1 MEKSI
6 DLGRDILKWIAVVTM
21 TLDHI
26 GAILL
31 PELNILRIIGR
42 LSFPLFSYLLIL
54 GLEST
59 RNARNYFARLF
70 LFAFISQIPFYLA
83 LGVQPLE
90 HLNIFFTLSAGLV
103 FIHFYR
109 RNPLLALLPLLP
121 SLILRFDY
129 GIYGIMLIGCMY
141 LLRNDTEL
149 GVISI
154 FLLNLMFL
162 PASLNQFFSV
172 LALPI
177 ILVYE
182 KGYLGTAWRLGGKT
196 TYPAWKKYF
205 FYLYYPLHLT
215 MFYALK
221 VIPTSLMP
229 LF

>member
-1 MEKSI
+1 
-6 DLGRDILKWIAVVTM
+6 M
-21 TLDHI
+21 TLDHT

-31 PELNILRIIGR
+31 PNVNILRVIGR
-42 LSFPLFSYLLIL
+42 LSFPLFSYLLVL

-59 RNARNYFARLF
+59 RNLRNYFARLL

-90 HLNIFFTLSAGLV
+90 HLNIFFTLSSGLV
-103 FIHFYR
+103 FIHFIR
-109 RNPLLALLPLLP
+109 KNPVLALLPLLA
-121 SLILRFDY
+121 SIVLHFDY
-129 GIYGIMLIGCMY
+129 GIYGIVLIGCMY

-149 GVISI
+149 GAILI
-154 FLLNLMFL
+154 FLLNLLFL
-162 PASLNQFFSV
+162 PVSLTQFLSV

-182 KGYLGTAWRLGGKT
+182 KGYLRTAWRSTGKT
-196 TYPAWKKYF
+196 TYPAWKKYL

-215 MFYALK
+215 LFYALK
-221 VIPTSLMP
+221 AIPTSIMP